1 MIDWI
6 KSKLRAP
13 RSDTELFLRQAEAA
27 RNEGAIA
34 RARELCLS
42 VLKRS
47 PDEVRA
53 LCMLAGMAADERRI
67 EEGMQW
73 ARRAIAADPRA
84 AASHYALGRLWEAAG
99 RYADAES
106 SYREAI
112 RLAPAHARAHN
123 NLGCVLHVQ
132 GRLDEALACYR
143 RALELDPS
151 QPEANQ
157 NYAAIARDAGAQ
169 QRAIEGYLRQTL
181 ADPNDAAA
189 FTNLANTYAE
199 FGRQEEALA
208 SFDRAIAL
216 DPDRAEAHFGRS
228 LVLLLCGDYARGWEE
243 YEWRLRISAFSAPA
257 HRFPQPIWNGS
268 RVDDGAILIHAEQGF
283 GDLLQ
288 FVRYA
293 PQVAERC
300 AAVILECQPE
310 LKSLLEGTRGVHR
323 LVARGESLPPFK
335 AHVPL
340 MSLPRIFGTTLQS
353 IPWQGPYV
361 HADPKRVEEW
371 RRLVGSREGTRLRVA
386 LNWSGNPRFWGNR
399 SRSISLALLAPLA
412 QVPGVSFYSVQK
424 GEAAAQAAAPPAGMK
439 LLDLTAH
446 IRDFADT
453 AALLSQADL
462 LVTVDTAVAHLAG
475 AMGIPTWVMLS
486 RVPDSRYHL
495 ERSDNPWYPRMRL
508 FRQERDGDWPAVVER
523 VLRALGERIAAQAP
537 AWPAPTP

>member
-6 KSKLRAP
+6 KSILRSP
-13 RSDTELFLRQAEAA
+13 RSGTEVLLRRAEAA
-27 RNEGAIA
+27 RNEGALE

-42 VLKRS
+42 VLSRS
-47 PDEVRA
+47 PNDARA
-53 LCMLAGMAADERRI
+53 LCLLAGMAADEKRI

-73 ARRAIAADPRA
+73 AGRAIAADPRA
-84 AASHYALGRLWEAAG
+84 AASHYALGRIREAAG
-99 RYADAES
+99 RYGEAES
-106 SYREAI
+106 SYREAT
-112 RLAPAHARAHN
+112 RLDATHARAHN
-123 NLGCVLHVQ
+123 NLGCMLHVQ

-143 RALELDPS
+143 KALELDPS

-169 QRAIEGYLRQTL
+169 QRAIEGYLQQTL
-181 ADPNDAAA
+181 ANPSDATA

-228 LVLLLCGDYARGWEE
+228 LVLLLCGDYAQGWKE

-257 HRFPQPIWNGS
+257 HRFAQPMWDGS
-268 RVDDGAILIHAEQGF
+268 RIDAGAILVHAEQGF

-293 PQVAERC
+293 PRVAERC
-300 AAVILECQPE
+300 AGVILECQPE
-310 LKSLLEGTRGVHR
+310 LKPLLQGTPGVQR
-323 LVARGESLPPFK
+323 LLARGEALPPFK

-340 MSLPRIFGTTLQS
+340 MSLPRIFGTTLES

-361 HADPKRVEEW
+361 HADPRRVEEW
-371 RRLVGSREGTRLRVA
+371 RRVVGSREGARLRVA

-399 SRSISLALLAPLA
+399 SRSIPLALLAPLA
-412 QVPGVSFYSVQK
+412 RVAGVSFYSVQK
-424 GEAAAQAAAPPAGMK
+424 GEAAAQAGAPPAGMR
-439 LLDLTAH
+439 LVDLTAQIH
-446 IRDFADT
+446 DFADT
-453 AALLSQADL
+453 AALLSQMDL
-462 LVTVDTAVAHLAG
+462 FVTVDTAVAHLAG
-475 AMGIPTWVMLS
+475 AMGIPTWVILS

-495 ERSDNPWYPRMRL
+495 ERSDNPWYPTMRL
-508 FRQERDGDWPAVVER
+508 FRQERDGDWPGVVER
-523 VLRALGERIAAQAP
+523 VLHALGERAGAQAP
-537 AWPAPTP
+537 EWPAPTP